1 MTMAREMRI
10 VALNND
16 RVWVQGKVDK
26 EWKQVIISRKA
37 FETMMQISFPQ
48 YVEEYAMSGTDKDMT
63 DFFYHYGETPEM
75 IHKGESYIFTPYR
88 AE

>member
-1 MTMAREMRI
+1 MKMAREMRI
-10 VALNND
+10 VAID
-16 RVWVQGKVDK
+16 SGRVWVQGKVDN

-48 YVEEYAMSGTDKDMT
+48 YVEEYVLSHSDEDMA
-63 DFFYHYGETPEM
+63 DFFYHYGETHAM
-75 IHKGESYIFTPYR
+75 KRRGEAYIFTSYF